1 MSPISVML
9 NLTFA
14 LSMICPF
21 INGCPADERNYL
33 LDFKGGLLDP
43 TGRLSSWQGYNCCEW
58 KGVRCDF
65 HSGHVIS
72 LHLKNPVTSYWDKPK
87 NLSGAIHPSL
97 FNLQYLQHLDLGNND
112 FDGAS
117 ISPEFSKLQSLT
129 FLSLASAGFGGEV
142 PVELGNITTLRQL
155 DLSADSRTYYFTTL
169 QSRKFAGLIQNLRS
183 LEYLAMNNVDMSMT
197 NDHWRN
203 ALSSLPNLREIYLS
217 WCNLEGT
224 IPSLLNLTYLSDLDL
239 SMNSFFSPL
248 PAWFQN
254 VSSLVSLDLSD
265 NGVNGS
271 IPSNFLHRS
280 SLRNLD
286 LSFNDLEGSL
296 SFIQYQSSSIANLN
310 LHRNWLDGIIPLFF
324 VDFTELKNLVLANNY
339 LTGDL
344 PPLGSALGEVLPLSV
359 IDLSLNKLTGNIP
372 PSIGCLPLLRSLNLE
387 NNQLSGKIP
396 DTLFKLARLEKLK
409 LSTNN
414 LTGIFSLSMM
424 DNFTELRQ
432 LGLSNNSFTVSI
444 SSSWIPPFP
453 HLRYLG
459 MRSCNVE
466 GDFPAFLST
475 QYSLVDLD
483 LSDNKIVGAIP
494 TWLWDL
500 PVLEV
505 VTLSN
510 NQLQGFLPSV
520 ISKKFERVDL
530 KRNKLQG
537 SLPFFKNCMYFFDG
551 SKNNFTGSLPAT
563 MYAGYTLLSGNN
575 LTGEIPSSFCSV
587 HTELVP
593 LSAIYLDLSKNNL
606 KGTIPPNLW
615 GCNQLVVLNL
625 AENDLQGEIPEQMGK
640 MRSLDTLNLYGNNLH
655 GTIPSSIVNCGHLRV
670 FDLGSNQIQG
680 KIPVLFSELQRLR
693 ILNLASN
700 QFEGTIPALLLELE
714 FLQILD
720 LSHNCLSGPIT
731 KNLGKLYA
739 MANESPNDESE
750 FARPV
755 VEDDVFHDY
764 YSLIPDQV
772 TLWVKGR
779 ALAYEKIFKKFR
791 FMDLSNN
798 KLSGNIPPE
807 VGLLKNLN
815 ALNFSRNNLSGPI
828 PKSVGGLVQL
838 ESLDL
843 SANKL
848 SGRIPSEL
856 LNLTFLEVLNVSDN
870 MLSGL
875 IPQGKQFATFDA
887 SSFSGNP
894 DLHGPPLENRTLSHG
909 FGGNGSPGSQEE
921 SNNEASN
928 K

>member
-1 MSPISVML
+1 ML

-169 QSRKFAGLIQNLRS
+169 QSRKFAGWIQNLRS

-217 WCNLEGT
+217 WCNLE
-224 IPSLLNLTYLSDLDL
+224 
-239 SMNSFFSPL
+239 
-248 PAWFQN
+248 
-254 VSSLVSLDLSD
+254 
-265 NGVNGS
+265 
-271 IPSNFLHRS
+271 
-280 SLRNLD
+280 
-286 LSFNDLEGSL
+286 
-296 SFIQYQSSSIANLN
+296 
-310 LHRNWLDGIIPLFF
+310 
-324 VDFTELKNLVLANNY
+324 
-339 LTGDL
+339 GDL

-396 DTLFKLARLEKLK
+396 DTLFKLARLENLK

-424 DNFTELRQ
+424 DNFTELRE

-563 MYAGYTLLSGNN
+563 MYAGHILLSGNN

-593 LSAIYLDLSKNNL
+593 LSTIYLDLSKNNL

-640 MRSLDTLNLYGNNLH
+640 MRSLDTLNLYGNNLQ
-655 GTIPSSIVNCGHLRV
+655 GTIPSSIVNCGYLRV

-720 LSHNCLSGPIT
+720 LSHNCLSGPIP

-750 FARPV
+750 FGRPV
-755 VEDDVFHDY
+755 VEDDAFHDY

-779 ALAYEKIFKKFR
+779 ALPYEKIFKKFR

-807 VGLLKNLN
+807 V
-815 ALNFSRNNLSGPI
+815 
-828 PKSVGGLVQL
+828 
-838 ESLDL
+838 
-843 SANKL
+843 
-848 SGRIPSEL
+848 
-856 LNLTFLEVLNVSDN
+856 
-870 MLSGL
+870 
-875 IPQGKQFATFDA
+875 
-887 SSFSGNP
+887 GNP

-921 SNNEASN
+921 SNNKEKQEEEEQKDDEMKRWWAVSVGLSYGVGFATVISVLCFQFRWRYEFFSFLDN
-928 K
+928 LLPHIFGRWR

>member
-1 MSPISVML
+1 ML

-217 WCNLEGT
+217 WCNLE
-224 IPSLLNLTYLSDLDL
+224 
-239 SMNSFFSPL
+239 
-248 PAWFQN
+248 
-254 VSSLVSLDLSD
+254 
-265 NGVNGS
+265 
-271 IPSNFLHRS
+271 
-280 SLRNLD
+280 
-286 LSFNDLEGSL
+286 
-296 SFIQYQSSSIANLN
+296 
-310 LHRNWLDGIIPLFF
+310 
-324 VDFTELKNLVLANNY
+324 
-339 LTGDL
+339 
-344 PPLGSALGEVLPLSV
+344 
-359 IDLSLNKLTGNIP
+359 
-372 PSIGCLPLLRSLNLE
+372 
-387 NNQLSGKIP
+387 GKIP

-640 MRSLDTLNLYGNNLH
+640 MRSLDTLNLYGN
-655 GTIPSSIVNCGHLRV
+655 
-670 FDLGSNQIQG
+670 
-680 KIPVLFSELQRLR
+680 
-693 ILNLASN
+693 
-700 QFEGTIPALLLELE
+700 
-714 FLQILD
+714 
-720 LSHNCLSGPIT
+720 
-731 KNLGKLYA
+731 
-739 MANESPNDESE
+739 
-750 FARPV
+750 
-755 VEDDVFHDY
+755 
-764 YSLIPDQV
+764 
-772 TLWVKGR
+772 
-779 ALAYEKIFKKFR
+779 
-791 FMDLSNN
+791 
-798 KLSGNIPPE
+798 
-807 VGLLKNLN
+807 
-815 ALNFSRNNLSGPI
+815 
-828 PKSVGGLVQL
+828 
-838 ESLDL
+838 
-843 SANKL
+843 
-848 SGRIPSEL
+848 
-856 LNLTFLEVLNVSDN
+856 
-870 MLSGL
+870 
-875 IPQGKQFATFDA
+875 
-887 SSFSGNP
+887 P